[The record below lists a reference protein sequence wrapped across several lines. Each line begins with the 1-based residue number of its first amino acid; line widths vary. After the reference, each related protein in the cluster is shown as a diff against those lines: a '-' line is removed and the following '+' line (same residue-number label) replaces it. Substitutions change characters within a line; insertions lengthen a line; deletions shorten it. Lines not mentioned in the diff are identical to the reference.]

1 MAGKHQDT
9 VDTAVFVPDKEQS
22 SSNTANSFTI
32 VIKVK
37 ADKEHS
43 SGFTVDSAK
52 ILDEK
57 RQRNGD
63 ENESAKI
70 IKSHEEPSSGDTA
83 DALKLSEIIKAP
95 EEPSSSSTNTAD
107 SEKLPVENASSSM
120 STVPTIKDSEDQYK
134 YRMDFPCLGVCLII
148 NNKNFKVLSTR
159 FGTDV
164 DEATLKK
171 TFETL
176 GYKVIVHKDLTKKQM
191 KQELEKVSRE
201 DHSNNA
207 SFICVILSHG
217 NEEGIEGT
225 DDTVKL
231 EKLTK
236 YFKGDECKSLI
247 GKPKLFFLQVC
258 RGSKL
263 DCGPATDSDL
273 IDARALPITQKI
285 PVEADFLYAYA
296 TAPGHYAWRNAKNG
310 SWFIQSLCETL
321 LKYKH
326 LELMQIMTRVN
337 RKVALDFVSSNSKK
351 ELDGHRPDGLLSA
364 SAAVIPLLC
373 PNLPFQTNTIKLAH
387 YCIK

>member
-1 MAGKHQDT
+1 MAGKQQDT
-9 VDTAVFVPDKEQS
+9 VDAAMFAPDKEQS
-22 SSNTANSFTI
+22 SRNTVNSFTI

-52 ILDEK
+52 IMDEK
-57 RQRNGD
+57 RQRNGN

-70 IKSHEEPSSGDTA
+70 IKSHEEPSSGDTV
-83 DALKLSEIIKAP
+83 DASKLPEVIKAP
-95 EEPSSSSTNTAD
+95 EEPSSSSSNTAD
-107 SEKLPVENASSSM
+107 AEKLPVEKTSPSVRA
-120 STVPTIKDSEDQYK
+120 VPTIKDLEGQCK

-148 NNKNFKVLSTR
+148 NNKNFKEGAPMPKCLTGNGLLSTR
-159 FGTDV
+159 SGTDV
-164 DEATLKK
+164 DEGALKK

-191 KQELEKVSRE
+191 KQELEKVSNE

-207 SFICVILSHG
+207 SFVCFILSHG
-217 NEEGIEGT
+217 NEEGINGT

-236 YFKGDECKSLI
+236 YFKGDECKTLI

-258 RGSKL
+258 RGENL
-263 DCGPATDSDL
+263 DSGTAMDRDLVDAT
-273 IDARALPITQKI
+273 ALPITPKI

-296 TAPGHYAWRNAKNG
+296 TAPGYYAWRNAENG
-310 SWFIQSLCETL
+310 SWFIQSLCEIL
-321 LKYKH
+321 PKYKH

-351 ELDGHRPDGLLSA
+351 EFDGKKA
-364 SAAVIPLLC
+364 IPCFTSMLTKDFY
-373 PNLPFQTNTIKLAH
+373 LPE
-387 YCIK
+387 

>member
-1 MAGKHQDT
+1 
-9 VDTAVFVPDKEQS
+9 P
-22 SSNTANSFTI
+22 
-32 VIKVK
+32 
-37 ADKEHS
+37 
-43 SGFTVDSAK
+43 
-52 ILDEK
+52 
-57 RQRNGD
+57 R
-63 ENESAKI
+63 I
-70 IKSHEEPSSGDTA
+70 IKSHEEPSSGDTV
-83 DALKLSEIIKAP
+83 DAS
-95 EEPSSSSTNTAD
+95 
-107 SEKLPVENASSSM
+107 KLPDEKTSPSVRA
-120 STVPTIKDSEDQYK
+120 VPTIKDLEGQCK

-164 DEATLKK
+164 DEAALKK

-191 KQELEKVSRE
+191 KQELETVSNE

-207 SFICVILSHG
+207 SFVCFILSHG
-217 NEEGIEGT
+217 NEEGINGT

-258 RGSKL
+258 RGENL
-263 DCGPATDSDL
+263 DSGTAMDRDLVDAT
-273 IDARALPITQKI
+273 ALPITPKI

-296 TAPGHYAWRNAKNG
+296 TAPGYYAWRNAENG
-310 SWFIQSLCETL
+310 SWFIQSLCEIL
-321 LKYKH
+321 PKYKH

-351 ELDGHRPDGLLSA
+351 EFDGKKA
-364 SAAVIPLLC
+364 IPCFTSMLTKDFY
-373 PNLPFQTNTIKLAH
+373 LPE
-387 YCIK
+387 